1 MGDFF
6 FDAIR
11 GDLKSLEDYVNS
23 FLDTL
28 ASMISQYF
36 ASLLWSKI
44 PLGAMFGGAAAAAP
58 SAAGS
63 AISFKQHGGI
73 ISRPTIFPTVAGE
86 KGAEAILPL
95 TKTSGGDLGV
105 KSEGGGGSGITNLNI
120 YALDAQSFVEMAN
133 RVPEAIVGPIQTALQ
148 NGNRGLIETVRS
160 VL

>member
-36 ASLLWSKI
+36 ASLAWKGLAGMVSGI
-44 PLGAMFGGAAAAAP
+44 GGQAP

-73 ISRPTIFPTVAGE
+73 IDRPTIFPTIAGE
-86 KGAEAILPL
+86 AGTEAILPL

-105 KSEGGGGSGITNLNI
+105 KSEGSGGGATNLTI
-120 YALDAQSFVEMAN
+120 YALDAQSFVEMAS
-133 RVPEAIVGPIQTALQ
+133 RTPEAIIGPVRSALQ
-148 NGNRGLIETVRS
+148 SGNRAFIDDIRS
-160 VL
+160 VM

>member
-1 MGDFF
+1 
-6 FDAIR
+6 
-11 GDLKSLEDYVNS
+11 
-23 FLDTL
+23 
-28 ASMISQYF
+28 
-36 ASLLWSKI
+36 
-44 PLGAMFGGAAAAAP
+44 
-58 SAAGS
+58 
-63 AISFKQHGGI
+63 
-73 ISRPTIFPTVAGE
+73 VAGE